1 MTESNSMNIS
11 RPRSAWIILIYT
23 IGCLFIFSCTSS
35 PEVFFLR
42 TYLGIPGT
50 ENLIESSSGKQ
61 RPREISVPT
70 KEIPR
75 SIIFVI
81 ADGLGIGQFTL
92 MYYDI
97 PDFAPAD
104 FTHTGLMTVHPSG
117 KRKVPDS
124 ANTASSM
131 ATGVKTHRGGIGVDE
146 NDNPVKTVLE
156 WAEEIGMS
164 TGLVA
169 TSSIAH
175 ATPASFVA
183 HIDKRSKYE
192 EIALQMAHSD
202 VDVML
207 GGGKDHFSGEPLK
220 IFSKK
225 GGLVINEFDKS
236 LDTEK
241 PLLGLFADS
250 HFRSAV
256 EDREVKTLD
265 MTRLAVKLLEKN
277 SKGFFLMVEES
288 QVDFAGHANNSEYMS
303 AELASLN
310 SVLRFCLDYQ
320 KEHPSTL
327 VLFTAD
333 HETGGMSVEDTS
345 EGALDI
351 QFTTGHHT
359 ANMIP
364 VFAIGP
370 GAEAFSGVYDNTDIG
385 KQLIYFVKNH

>member
-1 MTESNSMNIS
+1 MNFL
-11 RPRSAWIILIYT
+11 RPRSTWMLSICT
-23 IGCLFIFSCTSS
+23 IGCLFFFSCSTS
-35 PEVFFLR
+35 PEVFLLR

-50 ENLIESSSGKQ
+50 KNVIESGSDKQ
-61 RPREISVPT
+61 GAREISVQT
-70 KEIPR
+70 KKIPK
-75 SIIFVI
+75 SIIFII

-97 PDFAPAD
+97 SDFAPAD

-117 KRKVPDS
+117 QRKVPDS

-169 TSSIAH
+169 TSSVAH
-175 ATPASFVA
+175 ATPASFAA

-192 EIALQMAHSD
+192 EIALQMAQSG

-207 GGGKDHFSGEPLK
+207 GGGKDHFSGEPLEV
-220 IFSKK
+220 FSNK
-225 GGLVINEFDKS
+225 GGLVINEFD
-236 LDTEK
+236 DTIDTK
-241 PLLGLFADS
+241 QPLLGLFADN
-250 HFRSAV
+250 HLRSAM
-256 EDREVKTLD
+256 EDREVATLD
-265 MTRLAVKLLEKN
+265 MTRLALKLLEKN
-277 SKGFFLMVEES
+277 SNGFFLMVEES
-288 QVDFAGHANNSEYMS
+288 QVDFAGHGNNSEYLS
-303 AELASLN
+303 AELSSLN

-320 KEHPSTL
+320 KEHPNTL

-345 EGALDI
+345 EGSLDI

>member
-1 MTESNSMNIS
+1 MNIT
-11 RPRSAWIILIYT
+11 RTRSAWIISIYT
-23 IGCLFIFSCTSS
+23 ICCLFIFSCTNS

-50 ENLIESSSGKQ
+50 ENVIEPSSGKEQ
-61 RPREISVPT
+61 PRKISVPT
-70 KEIPR
+70 KEIPM

-81 ADGLGIGQFTL
+81 ADGLGIGQLTL
-92 MYYDI
+92 MYYNI
-97 PDFAPAD
+97 SDFAPAD

-117 KRKVPDS
+117 SRKVPDS

-131 ATGVKTHRGGIGVDE
+131 ATGIKTHRGGIGVDE

-192 EIALQMAHSD
+192 EIALQMAYSG

-207 GGGKDHFSGEPLK
+207 GGGKDHFSGEPLEV
-220 IFSKK
+220 FSKK
-225 GGLVINEFDKS
+225 GGLIINEFDKS
-236 LDTEK
+236 IDTEK
-241 PLLGLFADS
+241 PLLGLFADN

-256 EDREVKTLD
+256 EDREVKTVD

-303 AELASLN
+303 AELSSLN

-320 KEHPSTL
+320 KEHPNTL
-327 VLFTAD
+327 ILFTAD
-333 HETGGMSVEDTS
+333 HETGGMAVEDTS